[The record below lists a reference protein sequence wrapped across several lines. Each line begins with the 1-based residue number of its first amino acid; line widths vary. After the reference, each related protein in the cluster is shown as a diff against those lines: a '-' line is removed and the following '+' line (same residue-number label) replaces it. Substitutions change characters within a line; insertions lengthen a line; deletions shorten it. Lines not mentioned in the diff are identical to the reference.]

1 MELVRWRPRRNL
13 PAVQDELDR
22 AFDRL
27 LRNWMS
33 PASLSEFDWNPSVDI
48 SETEDAIV
56 VTAEVPGVS
65 MDDVD
70 VSVDENQLVISG
82 EKRQEEE
89 EKEKNYYRMER
100 SYGSFKRIF
109 TLPRSADIDRVAAT
123 HKDGVLTVTV
133 PKTEVAR
140 GKKVEVKNG

>member
-1 MELVRWRPRRNL
+1 MELVRWRPKRNL

-48 SETEDAIV
+48 AETEDSIV

-65 MDDVD
+65 MDDID

-82 EKRQEEE
+82 EKKQEDEQ
-89 EKEKNYYRMER
+89 KEKSFYRMER

-109 TLPRSADIDRVAAT
+109 TLPRSADINKVSAV
-123 HKDGVLTVTV
+123 HSDGVLTVTI
-133 PKTEVAR
+133 PKAEVAR
-140 GKKVEVKNG
+140 GKKIEVTTG

>member
-1 MELVRWRPRRNL
+1 MELVRWRPRRSL

-33 PASLSEFDWNPSVDI
+33 PASLSEFDWNPSVDV
-48 SETEDAIV
+48 SETDDAII
-56 VTAEVPGVS
+56 VTAEIPGIS
-65 MDDVD
+65 PDDID

-109 TLPRSADIDRVAAT
+109 TLPRSADIDRVSAEQ
-123 HKDGVLTVTV
+123 KDGILTITV
-133 PKTEVAR
+133 PKTEVAK
-140 GKKVEVKNG
+140 GKKVQVKSS